1 MSLASAAVCN
11 GAIPE
16 ADSSAFAAIASPSV
30 IPAIA
35 PLDAPNINATATAT
49 AFKALLER
57 FPRAALSSDVATQT
71 PRASLQIDLKN
82 LFMLKSCE
90 S

>member
-1 MSLASAAVCN
+1 MSYAPSAEPVAK
-11 GAIPE
+11 A
-16 ADSSAFAAIASPSV
+16 
-30 IPAIA
+30 AIA